1 MARKPS
7 ARSAPVGLKRRGAAL
22 WRSTTTEFDLDP
34 HELTTLREVCRTV
47 DAIDSLQA
55 VVDRDGVMNES
66 AQGARAHPALVELR
80 QQRLALTKLV
90 AALAIPADAL
100 SGPVRGRYGIKGA
113 VS

>member
-1 MARKPS
+1 MAGRPARK
-7 ARSAPVGLKRRGAAL
+7 APTGLKRRGAAL
-22 WRSTTTEFDLDP
+22 WRSMTTAFDLEQ

-47 DAIDSLQA
+47 DAIDALQA

-66 AQGARAHPALVELR
+66 AQGVRAHPALVELR

-100 SGPVRGRYGIKGA
+100 PAPVKRYGIQGA

>member
-1 MARKPS
+1 MAGK
-7 ARSAPVGLKRRGAAL
+7 RSAPSAPAGLKDSGAAL
-22 WRSTTTEFDLDP
+22 WASTTGAFDLEP

-47 DAIDSLQA
+47 DAIDALQS

-66 AQGARAHPALVELR
+66 AQGVRAHPALVELR

-100 SGPVRGRYGIKGA
+100 PGQAKQYGIKGA